1 MGKFFNI
8 LLLLLFF
15 VYFYLVINHYISQEN
30 TKIIELNRSEID
42 NIISKKI
49 IDVPL
54 LKNDTESVIE
64 FNSTFSEIIK
74 DDQPRKFWDLLIKK

>member
-1 MGKFFNI
+1 M
-8 LLLLLFF
+8 
-15 VYFYLVINHYISQEN
+15 SQEN

-49 IDVPL
+49 TDVPL

-74 DDQPRKFWDLLIKK
+74 DDKPRKFWDLLIKK

>member
-30 TKIIELNRSEID
+30 TKIIELNRFEID